1 MTSGGRALRL
11 WTCLALL
18 AMAGCAGRPAREVV
32 DAGELLRA
40 RAELMRSWPI
50 WSFEG
55 RVAVRDGREGGS
67 GRIRWREGD
76 GRYEI
81 TLRAPVFATTWE
93 LAGDATRSEL
103 RGAGPRPV
111 QGADPEE
118 LLARGTGWHLPVRHA
133 RAWVRGL
140 ALDPTHARVDESRDG
155 LPAVLVENGWTVEF
169 GQWASPGDG
178 LPPMPQRIVAR
189 RAPWEVRLA
198 ISRWSL
204 DRGG

>member
-1 MTSGGRALRL
+1 MNDAGRALRL
-11 WTCLALL
+11 WPCLALL
-18 AMAGCAGRPAREVV
+18 ALAGCAGRPAREAV
-32 DAGELLRA
+32 DSFELLRV
-40 RAELMRSWPI
+40 RAEVLRPWPT

-67 GRIRWREGD
+67 GRIRWHEGD
-76 GRYEI
+76 GRYEVS
-81 TLRAPVFATTWE
+81 LRAPVSATTWV
-93 LAGDATRSEL
+93 LAGDGTQSEL
-103 RGAGPRPV
+103 RGAGPHPV
-111 QGADPEE
+111 RGADPEE
-118 LLARGTGWHLPVRHA
+118 LLARETGWHLPVRHA

-140 ALDPTHARVDESRDG
+140 ALDSANARLDAVHDG

-189 RAPWEVRLA
+189 RPPWEVRLA

-204 DRGG
+204 VHDG